1 MSKWRGISV
10 TGDPHTSLGAW
21 APLLAFQCMK
31 NLNTLASIAAA
42 ITKGAGD
49 GEIFLGGLLERVRTF
64 MGQKTQSLCLSIMML
79 LAIHRISTRVVTIMK
94 YLHAILKCFKMLD
107 GSSMNHEAVC
117 LISDFVS
124 LYIIVITVKIYCISR
139 NIYVFLSKTL
149 QLFLQISF
157 FPCAPLMYN
166 NTMVLALS
174 WEWWIYLELLY
185 INHWNCTSAHAIFW
199 CIYKSIS

>member
-1 MSKWRGISV
+1 MSKWRVISV

-42 ITKGAGD
+42 RTKGAGD

-64 MGQKTQSLCLSIMML
+64 MGQRTQSLCLSIMML
-79 LAIHRISTRVVTIMK
+79 LAIHRISTRVVTMMK

-124 LYIIVITVKIYCISR
+124 LYIIVITIKIYCISR
-139 NIYVFLSKTL
+139 IIYVFFFKNLTTL
-149 QLFLQISF
+149 FANFF

-166 NTMVLALS
+166 NTMVLVLS
-174 WEWWIYLELLY
+174 WELWIYLELLY
-185 INHWNCTSAHAIFW
+185 INHWSCTSAHAIFW